1 MLKNYFSTFMECTI
15 LHESSGLFV
24 CFFFFFL
31 NSGPAEGA
39 LSDLGSHLGHGIDN
53 NITTFFLSCSVE
65 SYRFLR
71 G

>member
-24 CFFFFFL
+24 CFFFL
-31 NSGPAEGA
+31 NSGSAEVA
-39 LSDLGSHLGHGIDN
+39 LSDLRSHLGHGIDN